1 MATTTARFDINE
13 PIRKLL
19 HELSADG
26 RLVKADLVGFGPLEE
41 GGSPSFAL
49 VITGS
54 KGEVLAE
61 ALVRYLQ
68 GLAMQAQR
76 EEPPG

>member
-1 MATTTARFDINE
+1 MATTTARFDIDE

-41 GGSPSFAL
+41 GGHPSFAL

-76 EEPPG
+76 EAPAG